1 MMNARANTSRKVVAE
16 FAKNS
21 DSVVTPLNSCEFN
34 YEVERRS
41 LRRLAIDEHGAAYTI
56 SYVMVIPVLMWLFC
70 MIIECAII
78 ANTKLGTVYAAY
90 AAARTATVWLPA
102 TNAENANAKAQLAGV
117 KAMAP
122 FASGMRA
129 GKIEPLPSADAS
141 AFLSAYHAYSTKT
154 IQDKYVVN
162 KFIYAEKHVR
172 VQVEKPSSSVDN
184 IKVTL
189 TYEYPFMIP
198 GVGRLLGK
206 QGEDKNF
213 YYPISTTVELTNEA
227 PQEDVGT
234 IGIGYGTLE

>member
-1 MMNARANTSRKVVAE
+1 MNDQPTTLATRGT
-16 FAKNS
+16 
-21 DSVVTPLNSCEFN
+21 DTP
-34 YEVERRS
+34 S

-78 ANTKLGTVYAAY
+78 FNTKLGTVYAAY

-117 KAMAP
+117 KAMTP
-122 FASGMRA
+122 FASGMRP
-129 GKIEPLPSADAS
+129 GKNAAPPSNEAIAY
-141 AFLSAYHAYSTKT
+141 LNAYHEYSTKT
-154 IQDKYVVN
+154 IKDSYVLQ
-162 KFIYAEKHVR
+162 KFNYAQQHVR

-189 TYEYPFMIP
+189 TYEYPFIIP

-213 YYPISTTVELTNEA
+213 YYPISTTVELSNEA
-227 PQEDVGT
+227 PQEDIGT